1 MQEGEV
7 EKLDLGSEDE
17 TVEESR
23 RIEVVDGQL
32 LSGMVDSEQGL
43 SDPSEPNSQSRS
55 EEVQGVDLGR
65 CEEEG
70 RVAESEEEGQRLAP
84 LQEETI
90 AEGKIAGMEPILS
103 GYVDSSRRRDS
114 DEEGVEL
121 GSLVGAD

>member
-43 SDPSEPNSQSRS
+43 SDPSEPNLQSRS

-70 RVAESEEEGQRLAP
+70 RVAESEEGKRLAP

-90 AEGKIAGMEPILS
+90 AEGKEGEMELILP

>member
-43 SDPSEPNSQSRS
+43 SDPSEPNLQSRS

-70 RVAESEEEGQRLAP
+70 RVA
-84 LQEETI
+84 
-90 AEGKIAGMEPILS
+90 
-103 GYVDSSRRRDS
+103 
-114 DEEGVEL
+114 
-121 GSLVGAD
+121 